1 MASASSCGDVAG
13 AGAGA
18 GVGSGLAQEA
28 ALASHPAVQEKSM
41 GSSPAAD
48 AASQSIGSAVR
59 ESCRELGGGARRRA
73 AVGGGSGCG
82 FGFESRVFPPL
93 FACLD
98 PPPEF
103 ELLILLRTVG
113 TESAV

>member
-1 MASASSCGDVAG
+1 MESASSCGDVAG

-28 ALASHPAVQEKSM
+28 ALASHPPVQEKSM

-59 ESCRELGGGARRRA
+59 ESCRELGWRQEEE
-73 AVGGGSGCG
+73 GGGG
-82 FGFESRVFPPL
+82 R
-93 FACLD
+93 
-98 PPPEF
+98 
-103 ELLILLRTVG
+103 
-113 TESAV
+113 